1 MGIDLIK
8 NLRYNDKKRT
18 VKFEIADGNMEL
30 PRYYPVSSENNE
42 NFKEMKTEVP
52 YYIIFGIYKPA
63 GISKNSI
70 NIRYAA
76 YKSWELIENF
86 IDENLKKNS
95 GNKVYD
101 FYKLLKR
108 NSKET
113 RKTEE
118 KAMEFFEDVI
128 VPSFWNFFREKDVK
142 LGFLSQKGCERKA
155 YGKMWK

>member
-8 NLRYNDKKRT
+8 NLRYNSKRGRI
-18 VKFEIADGNMEL
+18 KFEIADGNMEPL
-30 PRYYPVSSENNE
+30 RYYPESSEKNK
-42 NFKEMKTEVP
+42 NFKKMEVELP
-52 YYIIFGIYKPA
+52 YYIIFGTYKPA

-70 NIRYAA
+70 NIRYAT
-76 YKSWELIENF
+76 YKCWELIENF

-95 GNKVYD
+95 GDKIYD

-108 NSKET
+108 KSKET

-128 VPSFWNFFREKDVK
+128 VPSFWNFFREKDVE
-142 LGFLSQKGCERKA
+142 LGFLLRKGCV
-155 YGKMWK
+155 

>member
-1 MGIDLIK
+1 MGMDLIK
-8 NLRYNDKKRT
+8 NLRYNNKKRSI
-18 VKFEIADGNMEL
+18 KFEIADGNMEL
-30 PRYYPVSSENNE
+30 LRYYPVSSENNE
-42 NFKEMKTEVP
+42 NFKEMKKEIP
-52 YYIIFGIYKPA
+52 YYIIFRIYKPA
-63 GISKNSI
+63 GISKNSM

-76 YKSWELIENF
+76 YKSRELIENF

-95 GNKVYD
+95 GDKVYD

-128 VPSFWNFFREKDVK
+128 VPSFWNFFREKDVE
-142 LGFLSQKGCERKA
+142 LGFLLRKGCV
-155 YGKMWK
+155 